1 MLRGIVFLSALILLI
16 LAPWTGRAFEPGDAA
31 DPMDQYQMEFK
42 RKNLGAALGIDQ
54 NRVERLLQIE
64 QKYRAQKRRAI
75 QEARSALQRLQQV
88 MSQPQPSDKEVAAI
102 LDTMMRLRKDK
113 LTLEQSQLQEEQ
125 SILTPV
131 QQARYILLLMN
142 LRQQVAKETQKM
154 RSTPPGTPLPAKPTP
169 HEVPVSR
176 PPSGY

>member
-1 MLRGIVFLSALILLI
+1 MLRWVIFLSALILLI
-16 LAPWTGRAFEPGDAA
+16 STPLTGRAFESGDAA
-31 DPMDQYQMEFK
+31 DPMNQYQTEFK

-64 QKYRAQKRRAI
+64 QKYRDQKRRAI
-75 QEARSALQRLQQV
+75 QEAKSALQQLQQAV
-88 MSQPQPSDKEVAAI
+88 TQPQPSNKEVAAI
-102 LDTMMRLRKDK
+102 LDTMMRLRKEK

-131 QQARYILLLMN
+131 QQARYILFLMN

-154 RSTPPGTPLPAKPTP
+154 RSAPRGTPLPAKPIP

-176 PPSGY
+176 PPRGY